1 MIQSFRMDKKK
12 ISEIKDRLQSIVEL
26 LSSEE
31 ELEATNPGEL
41 THRVIHLKNNPMSM
55 EMDRKE
61 SEYVHLKSENER
73 LKARLELLESGND
86 ADVTARI
93 DEVVNS
99 AHQIQT
105 LERKVAEYQ
114 KREEKI
120 LVSFRKTSR
129 EFREACYL
137 LTGYRVDALKERV
150 YRLTSMYAESEED
163 KLLFEISPDGSIQLL
178 KSQYSDRLS
187 EYIST
192 YLEKGDSFPAF
203 LAAITLNLH
212 GS

>member
-1 MIQSFRMDKKK
+1 MDRKK
-12 ISEIKDRLQSIVEL
+12 IGVIKDKLKSIIDL
-26 LSSEE
+26 LETSASNDENEE
-31 ELEATNPGEL
+31 IERTNPGEL
-41 THRVIHLKNNPMSM
+41 SHRVIHLNDNPMSM
-55 EMDRKE
+55 ELERKKL
-61 SEYVHLKSENER
+61 EYAQLKSENER

-93 DEVVNS
+93 DEVVNN

-150 YRLTSMYAESEED
+150 YRLSSMYAENEED
-163 KLLFEISPDGSIQLL
+163 KLLFEIAPDGSVQLL
-178 KSQYSDRLS
+178 KNQYSDRLS
-187 EYIST
+187 GYIST

-203 LAAITLNLH
+203 LAAITLDLY